1 MSNYKAIIAK
11 IDRVTPILNA
21 DRIHLA
27 TVLGESVIVSKEWEV
42 GKVGVLFVAGTQ
54 LSETFTSNNNLFR
67 DSEKNV
73 DKSKK
78 GFFENSRRVR
88 AQPMLGV
95 KSEAFFADLNSLA
108 FAGDVSTLKIG
119 DSFEEFN
126 GVKICNKFLNEKT
139 LKVIAGA
146 TKKALKKAT
155 TPLFF
160 EHIET
165 CQFKQ
170 GIHAI
175 QKGDLISIQAKV
187 HGTSQRVAKT
197 VVMNDLPV
205 WKEKLNSLF
214 KSVGLNPL
222 FAESRI
228 DYVVG
233 TRRVVLDGADKIGF
247 HGSEQYRYDILE
259 QLKPYLTTG
268 MTLYLEVA
276 GYANGK
282 PIMSTHN
289 TKSLKNKELSKKY
302 GETITYKYGC
312 KEHENRVHVYRITI
326 TQEDGTSIDFTQKQL
341 VEWCTARGILPAL
354 DVVEPFI
361 FDGDYDALAT
371 KVEALTERPEVL
383 GEDFIDPTILSE
395 GVIIRVDRG
404 TLTPLFLKSKNFYF
418 KCLEGIAQEQEVDLE
433 DAS

>member
-11 IDRVTPILNA
+11 IDRVTPIPNA

-42 GKVGVLFVAGTQ
+42 GKIGVLFVAGTQ
-54 LSETFTSNNNLFR
+54 LSEAFASNNNLFR

-73 DKSKK
+73 DKTKK
-78 GFFENSRRVR
+78 GFFEDSRRVR

-95 KSEAFFADLNSLA
+95 KSEAFFADLSSLS
-108 FAGDVSTLKIG
+108 FAGDIATLKLN

-126 GVKICNKFLNEKT
+126 GVKICNKYLNEKT
-139 LKVIAGA
+139 LRAIGNAN
-146 TKKALKKAT
+146 TKARKKDA

-160 EHIET
+160 EHVET

-170 GIHAI
+170 GMQAI
-175 QKGDLISIQAKV
+175 QKGDLVSIQAKV

-197 VVMNDLPV
+197 TVVNDLPK
-205 WKEKLNSLF
+205 WKELVNSLF
-214 KSVGLNPL
+214 SKIGLQVP
-222 FAESRI
+222 FAETRT

-233 TRRVVLDGADKIGF
+233 TRRVVLTEGKEGF
-247 HGSEQYRYDILE
+247 HGSEQFRYDILE
-259 QLKPYLTTG
+259 QLKPYLTDG

-282 PIMSTHN
+282 PIMSRHN
-289 TKSLKNKELSKKY
+289 TKDLKNKEISKKY
-302 GETITYKYGC
+302 GDVVTYSYGC

-326 TQEDGTSIDFTQKQL
+326 TQPDGTALDFTQKQL
-341 VEWCTARGILPAL
+341 VDWCNARGILPAS
-354 DVVEPFI
+354 DVVEPFV
-361 FDGDYDALAT
+361 FDGDYEALAA

-383 GEDFIDPTILSE
+383 GEDFIDPSHVSE
-395 GVIIRVDRG
+395 GVIVRVDRG

-418 KCLEGIAQEQEVDLE
+418 KVMEGIASEKEVDVE
-433 DAS
+433 DAA